1 MLSKMRLAYG
11 DEIYVVILGVNP
23 TPDWS
28 RINNFAAETN
38 HEGSALA
45 ATKETLET
53 YGILSQSTKIGLDG
67 AGAEVFR
74 QGYGGMNEADWTEL
88 LDKLTSS

>member
-53 YGILSQSTKIGLDG
+53 YGILSQSTKIEFDENGITFYINQYYNVSDRNNDGLGDL
-67 AGAEVFR
+67 VI
-74 QGYGGMNEADWTEL
+74 MI
-88 LDKLTSS
+88 

>member
-53 YGILSQSTKIGLDG
+53 YGILKVTVEGKKFLEKPYRFQL
-67 AGAEVFR
+67 
-74 QGYGGMNEADWTEL
+74 TE
-88 LDKLTSS
+88 DHD